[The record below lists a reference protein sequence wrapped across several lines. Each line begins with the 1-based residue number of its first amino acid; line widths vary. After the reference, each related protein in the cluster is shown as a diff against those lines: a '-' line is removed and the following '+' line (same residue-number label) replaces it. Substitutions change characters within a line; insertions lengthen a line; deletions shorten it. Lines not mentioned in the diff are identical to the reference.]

1 MAEPRYVNFTSD
13 YDAQLSAFA
22 RRQKLAELLA
32 QQGGEDIKVE
42 SVNGIP
48 TPISPFQGL
57 ANVLKSGMGAYLG
70 GKASRDEEAATAA
83 EKAAINEERDRIFAR
98 NPAVAATEASQ
109 GDDIDLEGNRNFI
122 AATPGKAASYILD
135 PEAQINALYT
145 LGGRSSLGEKAA
157 DRYLPLAMRRLE
169 RADAEELYKRG
180 RADKAADTVSDR
192 DYEDRVRKE
201 PPMGTPSEFERIAA
215 QLKTL
220 TGSENLAD
228 IELAKQLGARLNFL
242 STHQPTS
249 SSNGGRP
256 PSLSAAGHFRLGQ
269 NITADVTSQ
278 KQFEKYMNAAT
289 NGPVGLN
296 LLAKQFIANITT
308 AFGGQLTQDQVNLMS
323 QPGQLQGL
331 IGRAR
336 IPIIGGGVMTNQD
349 AERVVTAL
357 GGDVN
362 LWRNPD
368 VVAKVIKTV
377 MDAKRDEM
385 QYNIDTY
392 NRDAEY
398 FRMPSMSNYNPGG
411 DNAGGDNTNHP
422 PDIQAILNAQGQR

>member
-1 MAEPRYVNFTSD
+1 MAYKTVNLN
-13 YDAQLSAFA
+13 YDSAIA
-22 RRQKLAELLA
+22 DAKRRQKYAELL
-32 QQGGEDIKVE
+32 QEE
-42 SVNGIP
+42 SRSPIEIQSYKGIQA
-48 TPISPFQGL
+48 PIATSQGL
-57 ANVLKSGMGAYLG
+57 AKMLNAAFGGYME
-70 GKASRDEEAATAA
+70 GKASSDEEEATAA
-83 EKAAINEERDRIFAR
+83 ETAAINEERARIFAR

-135 PEAQINALYT
+135 PESQMNALYT

-169 RADAEELYKRG
+169 RADAEELYKLG
-180 RADKAADTVSDR
+180 RADEAADTVSDR

-228 IELAKQLGARLNFL
+228 IELAKQLRARLNFL
-242 STHQPTS
+242 STHQPRS

-256 PSLSAAGHFRLGQ
+256 PSLSAAGHFKLGQ
-269 NITADVTSQ
+269 SITADVTSQ

-289 NGPVGLN
+289 SGPVGLN
-296 LLAKQFIANITT
+296 LLAKQFIAEITT
-308 AFGGQLTQDQVNLMS
+308 AFSGRLTQDQVNLMS

-362 LWRNPD
+362 LWRSPD

-377 MDAKRDEM
+377 MDEKRDEM

-422 PDIQAILNAQGQR
+422 PDIQAILNAQGQL